1 MQLFRKL
8 WDWLRKRGVRENEK
22 QYSHEQSGQTAAGAG
37 ASEKFVC
44 EHGATERNLKVT
56 VLGVE
61 CEFPRSPMCPSCTGE
76 YLNKFCTLCASC
88 ERPIFPGMPVGQ
100 AWTGAPHPCTHL
112 GFDCCESGGLYCGRW
127 GEGRLIT
134 LHELNP
140 DKYPDGTATV
150 LAHTFNTGGMVI
162 ENVD

>member
-1 MQLFRKL
+1 MKFFQRVL
-8 WDWLRKRGVRENEK
+8 DWIRNRSGSEKR
-22 QYSHEQSGQTAAGAG
+22 YSHQPAGQTGVDAGG
-37 ASEKFVC
+37 PSEKFVC

-76 YLNKFCTLCASC
+76 YLNKFSTLCASC
-88 ERPIFPGMPVGQ
+88 ERPILPGTPVGQ
-100 AWTGAPHPCTHL
+100 AWNGAPHPCTHL
-112 GFDCCESGGLYCGRW
+112 AFECCDSGGLYCGRW

-140 DKYPDGTATV
+140 DKYPEGTTTV
-150 LAHTFNTGGMVI
+150 LAHTFNTGGVVII
-162 ENVD
+162 ENMG